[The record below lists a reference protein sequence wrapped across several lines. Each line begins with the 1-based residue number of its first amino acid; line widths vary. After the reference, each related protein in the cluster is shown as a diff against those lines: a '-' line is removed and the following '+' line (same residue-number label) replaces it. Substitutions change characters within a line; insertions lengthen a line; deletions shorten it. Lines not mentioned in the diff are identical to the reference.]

1 MAYKPTYSNSK
12 KNKKNEV
19 KQCYFCTNDIEV
31 FDYKDVSLLK
41 NFLTHQYK
49 IASRS
54 RTGNCSKHQRSVANA
69 VKRSRLAALLPFTQ
83 HQR

>member
-12 KNKKNEV
+12 KNKKGEV

-54 RTGNCSKHQRSVANA
+54 RTGNCSKPQRSVANA